1 MKTES
6 LPIKNFQEVKTYSL
20 AWFRIHESL
29 ACSQVYLIDK
39 KARKVWMYQMNRAAK
54 DETARSQRRYESNLK
69 KGFMQQ
75 LIGGELFKLMD
86 NQDDTPHFLKVIA
99 HSESAKEITA
109 ESLLKCRRQS
119 ARVHMHSVPQ
129 ESLNPPRIRYSRVI
143 RLSVKTERFQPKTL
157 KTSTAVT

>member
-99 HSESAKEITA
+99 HSDSAKEITEQLYEVRALQA
-109 ESLLKCRRQS
+109 EHYL
-119 ARVHMHSVPQ
+119 
-129 ESLNPPRIRYSRVI
+129 RICKNHCHWS
-143 RLSVKTERFQPKTL
+143 TEEAAAEYFPDI
-157 KTSTAVT
+157 

>member
-54 DETARSQRRYESNLK
+54 DETTRSQRRYESNLK

-99 HSESAKEITA
+99 HSDSAKEITEQLYDVRALQA
-109 ESLLKCRRQS
+109 EHYL
-119 ARVHMHSVPQ
+119 
-129 ESLNPPRIRYSRVI
+129 RICKNHCHWS
-143 RLSVKTERFQPKTL
+143 TEEAAAEHFPDI
-157 KTSTAVT
+157 

>member
-39 KARKVWMYQMNRAAK
+39 RARKVWMYQMNRAAK

-86 NQDDTPHFLKVIA
+86 NQDDIPHFLKVIA
-99 HSESAKEITA
+99 HSDSAKEITEQLYEVRALQA
-109 ESLLKCRRQS
+109 EHYL
-119 ARVHMHSVPQ
+119 
-129 ESLNPPRIRYSRVI
+129 RICKNHCHWS
-143 RLSVKTERFQPKTL
+143 TEEAAAEHFPDI
-157 KTSTAVT
+157 